1 MSETKTTGKIVTNGG
16 SSLLGGMCGDLL
28 NQFLTLLME
37 NENMDEVKKRLI
49 DPLIDYYKNKLF
61 IFYGII
67 TFLLILVIFSNFYI
81 IYRLHR

>member
-1 MSETKTTGKIVTNGG
+1 MNSGNN
-16 SSLLGGMCGDLL
+16 LLSGICEDVF
-28 NQFLTLLME
+28 NQLMNLLME
-37 NENMDEVKKRLI
+37 NERTEEVKKRLI

-67 TFLLILVIFSNFYI
+67 TFLLVIVIFSNFYI